1 MCFIFKSFIIS
12 HSIIS
17 EITCE
22 KRSLM
27 LTSTILSN
35 HSGFGYF
42 LLGVDKEFVEG
53 FTLIHFFIK

>member
-22 KRSLM
+22 KLSLM
-27 LTSTILSN
+27 LTSRIFSS
-35 HSGFGYF
+35 HSVFGNF
-42 LLGVDKEFVEG
+42 LLLVDKEFV
-53 FTLIHFFIK
+53 

>member
-22 KRSLM
+22 KLSLM
-27 LTSTILSN
+27 LHVTSRIFSS
-35 HSGFGYF
+35 HSVFGNF
-42 LLGVDKEFVEG
+42 LLLVDKEFV
-53 FTLIHFFIK
+53 